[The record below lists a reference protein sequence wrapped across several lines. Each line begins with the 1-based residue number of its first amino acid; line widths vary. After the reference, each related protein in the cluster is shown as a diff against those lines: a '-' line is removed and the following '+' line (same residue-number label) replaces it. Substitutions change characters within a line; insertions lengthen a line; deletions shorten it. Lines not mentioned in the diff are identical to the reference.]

1 MTKEM
6 AEKMLSRTKEKGR
19 AWAAAEH
26 FSGDLATFVI
36 FIVLARLLY
45 PADYGAIS
53 LAVVL
58 AALGTALVQNAV
70 GPARSGETEAAERST
85 AFLLRLVLGLLLCGA
100 FWLLAGPLEAL
111 FPLPELAKLLRAL
124 SFLPPLAALRVELST
139 HAEREG
145 LQKRSFLAS
154 LVGTAASLLLGLILA
169 RRGFG
174 VWALAA
180 QLLSK
185 AALDVPLQALAL
197 RWRPGFCVSSHG
209 VRALLR
215 REGADRWTGLLELF
229 CFQLPCLLI
238 GARCAP
244 EALAYYTRGQRDPEI
259 VAKALDAAA
268 EALPPKE
275 EGTLPRLRERLLT
288 GCCLSFPALLG
299 LMAVAAPVASW
310 ILTERWLPFVP
321 YLRVFCVLFLAQ
333 AVRQPC
339 LAALREAGRERA
351 ARLLRLLHGALAAV
365 LLGLAW
371 AQGADALW
379 LAVLSAAASWAA
391 ALAALALSARLL
403 GYGAGEQARDLLP
416 SLLLSLLMA
425 GAVYTLASLLTGAG
439 AAPVLAAGAGI
450 VLGVVLY
457 GGLGL
462 LLRLPG
468 LRLLLKRV
476 TERLRR

>member
-1 MTKEM
+1 M
-6 AEKMLSRTKEKGR
+6 AEKKLSHTKEKGR

-70 GPARSGETEAAERST
+70 GPAGTGETETEAAERST

-124 SFLPPLAALRVELST
+124 SFLPPLAALRAELST

-154 LVGTAASLLLGLILA
+154 LVGTAVSLLLGLFLA

-185 AALDVPLQALAL
+185 AALDVPVQALAL
-197 RWRPGFCVSSHG
+197 RWRPGFGVSSHG

-259 VAKALDAAA
+259 VSKALDAAA
-268 EALPPKE
+268 EALPPGE
-275 EGTLPRLRERLLT
+275 EGALSRLRERLLT

-299 LMAVAAPVASW
+299 LLAVASPVAAW

-321 YLRVFCVLFLAQ
+321 YLRAFCVFFLGRS
-333 AVRQPC
+333 VLEPC
-339 LAALREAGRERA
+339 LAALSAAGRGKT
-351 ARLLRLLHGALAAV
+351 ARLLRLSYCALCIALLCLAGALRAEA
-365 LLGLAW
+365 LL
-371 AQGADALW
+371 
-379 LAVLSAAASWAA
+379 LAVLPAAATLAA
-391 ALAALALSARLL
+391 AFAALIVCGRLL
-403 GYGAGEQARDLLP
+403 GYRAKEQARDLLP
-416 SLLLSLLMA
+416 SLLLSLFMA
-425 GAVYTLASLLTGAG
+425 AAVYAAAALLTKAG
-439 AAPVLAAGAGI
+439 AAPILSAAAGVA
-450 VLGVVLY
+450 LGVVLY
-457 GGLGL
+457 AGLGL
-462 LLRLPG
+462 LFRVPG
-468 LRLLLKRV
+468 LRRLLRRV
-476 TERLRR
+476 RERLG